1 METTA
6 ASLVI
11 VLTCV
16 KLKKIERLVVM
27 SIYDYVYVSMSLYL
41 AHQDFTFLTTVDRAP
56 N

>member
-1 METTA
+1 MEITA

-16 KLKKIERLVVM
+16 KRKKIERLVVM
-27 SIYDYVYVSMSLYL
+27 TIYVYVYMRMSLYL
-41 AHQDFTFLTTVDRAP
+41 AHQDFTLLTTVGRAP